1 MSKQNEHD
9 VYLIPPNFIEGGTV
23 FGGMLKLRNVIEA
36 GIIALI
42 IGFPICMLDISL
54 TAKIVILCLTALPIG
69 IFAVIGIYGE
79 ALSSFV
85 FNFFKFLKLRRVLQK
100 PIPEAKPVKT
110 EEEPIP
116 EKPEIDCYRW

>member
-9 VYLIPPNFIEGGTV
+9 IYLIPPNFIEGGTV
-23 FGGMLKLRNVIEA
+23 FGGML
-36 GIIALI
+36 
-42 IGFPICMLDISL
+42 
-54 TAKIVILCLTALPIG
+54 KIVILCLTALPIG